1 MKVLVSEEIESVC
14 PGFVGAAVSAEVV
27 NTKYNEDLWKEIEE
41 LGGKVSCRIHHGD
54 NKAYIRN

>member
-41 LGGKVSCRIHHGD
+41 WGGQSIVPDTPR
-54 NKAYIRN
+54 RQ

>member
-14 PGFVGAAVSAEVV
+14 PGFVGAVVSAEVV
-27 NTKYNEDLWKEIEE
+27 NTKYNGPLERNRRVW
-41 LGGKVSCRIHHGD
+41 GKVSCRIHHGD

>member
-27 NTKYNEDLWKEIEE
+27 NTKYN
-41 LGGKVSCRIHHGD
+41 GTVA
-54 NKAYIRN
+54 NIRGLFL